1 MPEKEF
7 EEIVATIAVQ
17 CQRAEDR
24 LMAAE
29 DLFKSSVI
37 IPATQ
42 LVPILVAVV
51 LIIFF
56 FCGTLG
62 FIWYLDRPLP

>member
-1 MPEKEF
+1 MVEKELN
-7 EEIVATIAVQ
+7 ELVATIAVQ

-24 LMAAE
+24 LAAAE

-37 IPATQ
+37 IPSSQ
-42 LVPILVAVV
+42 LVPILVAAV